1 MQGSGPPGAGLKP
14 FGLVLNTHLS
24 LVHSLSRRP
33 SGHFGQVREVRERA
47 TGAQWAGKFLK
58 LKRGVGSRLGLE
70 RKNVEKEVEI
80 LQSLQHQNIMALKD
94 VFESRAEVVLIV
106 EL

>member
-1 MQGSGPPGAGLKP
+1 M
-14 FGLVLNTHLS
+14 
-24 LVHSLSRRP
+24 
-33 SGHFGQVREVRERA
+33 RERA

-58 LKRGVGSRLGLE
+58 LKRGAGSRLGLE

-94 VFESRAEVVLIV
+94 VFESRAEVVLII